1 MARRESEDIREM
13 VAAVLRCIPPTP
25 EAAQGPVY
33 VAARRGGIKL
43 WETWGER
50 VPWETGLRATLQD
63 PPPPRRGDDAPDA
76 FEVCLTQLPQPV
88 DPRRRPA
95 ALSNAHRGVKGM
107 QVAHGG
113 LVVRFAPTEMI
124 ARNLSFQR
132 VLQL

>member
-1 MARRESEDIREM
+1 MRTKQPGRGSVDYSIAVTGVRRVKAFMARRESEDIRGM

-43 WETWGER
+43 WETWSEAT
-50 VPWETGLRATLQD
+50 PWDAGLGTVLQN

-88 DPRRRPA
+88 DPRRR
-95 ALSNAHRGVKGM
+95 
-107 QVAHGG
+107 
-113 LVVRFAPTEMI
+113 
-124 ARNLSFQR
+124 
-132 VLQL
+132 